1 MRNLLKI
8 MLEGAY
14 GNFKK
19 IFFAHDRV
27 TDIEL
32 RNNILNGNIKPTD
45 KVSKDSC
52 IGCGGCANV
61 CPTKAIKMKKLEKQ
75 EQLAEGWIKTEIPEL
90 NSEKCV
96 FCYYCHDFCPI
107 YALFGEKSTIHPN
120 DVGKVDFDLDGMINK
135 PVKISEDKLAFI
147 SQFLADKT
155 VIKNYPVGSGV
166 GSGINNESVNVDIN
180 NESVNVDINDKGE
193 E

>member
-1 MRNLLKI
+1 MKNLI
-8 MLEGAY
+8 RIILEGAY

-19 IFFAHDRV
+19 IFFKSDRL
-27 TDIEL
+27 TDMNL
-32 RNNILNGNIKPTD
+32 RADILGSNVKPTD
-45 KVSKDSC
+45 KVADTAC

-61 CPTKAIKMKKLEKQ
+61 CPTNAISMINLDKSEKLMEN
-75 EQLAEGWIKTEIPEL
+75 WIKTQIPEL

-120 DVGKVDFDLDGMINK
+120 DVGEVSLELNELMNQ
-135 PVKISEDKLAFI
+135 PVKISEDKIKFI
-147 SQFLADKT
+147 AQFLSNKN
-155 VIKNYPVGSGV
+155 VIKNNKSISKFLTVKANT
-166 GSGINNESVNVDIN
+166 NNIKNSA
-180 NESVNVDINDKGE
+180 DKE